1 MSATLELF
9 ERYKQVIGVQADSA
23 GARALGVK
31 SQTASNWRTRG
42 SQAEPRLIEKMCVML
57 REDVAPWLL
66 RVQME
71 QTPDT
76 SNREVWRRVVEKLGY
91 RITGVAAAL
100 CIPAAWQS
108 CYTDTSLVD
117 AARIMTYVKAWVDL
131 AIAT

>member
-91 RITGVAAAL
+91 RITGVAAASVFPRHGSRVTP
-100 CIPAAWQS
+100 IRRSSTQRAS
-108 CYTDTSLVD
+108 
-117 AARIMTYVKAWVDL
+117 
-131 AIAT
+131 